1 MVDIRTVDALARVQL
16 TARRLGWELRLR
28 CPPRELVELIDL
40 AGLTDVLRV
49 EPVRKPEQREQ
60 PVDIEERVQ
69 RGDPP
74 A

>member
-1 MVDIRTVDALARVQL
+1 VDIRTVDALARLQL

-28 CPPRELVELIDL
+28 YPPRELVELIDL

-49 EPVRKPEQREQ
+49 EPVRKPEEREQ
-60 PVDIEERVQ
+60 PVDVEERVQ

>member
-1 MVDIRTVDALARVQL
+1 VDIRTVDALARLQL

-28 CPPRELVELIDL
+28 YPPRELVELIDL
-40 AGLTDVLRV
+40 VGLTDVLRV
-49 EPVRKPEQREQ
+49 EPVRKPEEREQ
-60 PVDIEERVQ
+60 PVDVEERVQ